1 MRRNPFWLLLAVAL
15 GVSLGYWWNR
25 RGPHG
30 ASPTVL
36 IAPVRSPAPEVPIQ
50 DRKTID
56 FSSGHPVVKDSA
68 QEQALIDASAR
79 DMAEAAKNIRFEPTA
94 APAVTKPAEPANVPP
109 KP

>member
-1 MRRNPFWLLLAVAL
+1 MRRNPLWLLLAVAL

-25 RGPHG
+25 RGPHA
-30 ASPTVL
+30 ASATVL
-36 IAPVRSPAPEVPIQ
+36 AAPVRAPAPEVPIQ

-79 DMAEAAKNIRFEPTA
+79 DMAEATKNIRFEPTA
-94 APAVTKPAEPANVPP
+94 PAAGIKPPDPAPAPP